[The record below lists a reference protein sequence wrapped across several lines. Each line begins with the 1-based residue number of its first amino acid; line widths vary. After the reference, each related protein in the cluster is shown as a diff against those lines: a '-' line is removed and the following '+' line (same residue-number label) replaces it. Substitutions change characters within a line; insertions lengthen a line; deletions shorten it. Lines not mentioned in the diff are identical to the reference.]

1 MKQLLLLLCTLIAI
15 GPLAAQEPQ
24 TTKLENVELRD
35 LRNQPAMLPWYGEK
49 HILIF
54 YVDPD
59 RHKQND
65 QFTVEIEEN
74 HAAQGENIEGFGVL
88 NLKDTML
95 PNAIVRT
102 IARKRTEK
110 NNATILADTDRSL
123 AKAWGLGDCN
133 NQFVLMLV
141 SRDGEM
147 LFLRKGEL
155 TQEDKDEFYRV
166 VTRYR

>member
-1 MKQLLLLLCTLIAI
+1 MKRVLSTLLVLMMALTAT
-15 GPLAAQEPQ
+15 AQENKD
-24 TTKLENVELRD
+24 KLQNVELKD
-35 LRNQPAMLPWYGEK
+35 LKNQPAMLPRWGEK
-49 HILIF
+49 HLLIF

-59 RHKQND
+59 RHKQNED
-65 QFTVEIEEN
+65 FTVEIEEN

-95 PNAIVRT
+95 PNGIVRT
-102 IARKRTEK
+102 MARKRTEK
-110 NNATILADTDRSL
+110 NGATVLADTDRTL

-141 SRDGEM
+141 SKDGEM

-155 TQEDKDEFYRV
+155 TEEDKAEFYRV
-166 VTRYR
+166 VKLYR

>member
-1 MKQLLLLLCTLIAI
+1 MKRVVFTLLGLMMA
-15 GPLAAQEPQ
+15 LAVTAQENNS
-24 TTKLENVELRD
+24 KLPNVELMD
-35 LRNQPAMLPWYGEK
+35 LKKQPTMLPWWGEK
-49 HILIF
+49 HLLIF

-59 RHKQND
+59 RHKQNED
-65 QFTVEIEEN
+65 FTVEIEEN

-95 PNAIVRT
+95 PSGIVRT
-102 IARKRTEK
+102 MARKRTEK
-110 NNATILADTDRSL
+110 NGATVLADTDRTL

-141 SRDGEM
+141 SKDGEM

-155 TQEDKDEFYRV
+155 TEEDKAEFYRV
-166 VTRYR
+166 VKLYR

>member
-1 MKQLLLLLCTLIAI
+1 
-15 GPLAAQEPQ
+15 
-24 TTKLENVELRD
+24 
-35 LRNQPAMLPWYGEK
+35 MLPWFGEK
-49 HILIF
+49 HILVF

-65 QFTVEIEEN
+65 DFTHEIEHN
-74 HAAQGENIEGFGVL
+74 HAAQGENIEGIGIL
-88 NLKDTML
+88 NLKDTIL
-95 PNAIVRT
+95 PNGIVRT

-110 NNATILADTDRSL
+110 NGATILADTDHSL

-147 LFLRKGEL
+147 LYLRKGEL
-155 TQEDKDEFYRV
+155 TEEDKAEFYRV
-166 VTRYR
+166 VTQYR

>member
-1 MKQLLLLLCTLIAI
+1 MKKILLTVIALVASLTLS
-15 GPLAAQEPQ
+15 AQEPSA
-24 TTKLENVELRD
+24 KLENVELKN
-35 LRNQPAMLPWYGEK
+35 LKNEPTMLPWYGEK
-49 HILIF
+49 HILVF

-65 QFTVEIEEN
+65 SFTHEIENN
-74 HAAQGENIEGFGVL
+74 HAAQGENIEGIGIL
-88 NLKDTML
+88 NLKDTIL
-95 PNAIVRT
+95 PNGIVRT

-110 NNATILADTDRSL
+110 NGATILADTDRSL

-147 LFLRKGEL
+147 LYLRKGEL
-155 TQEDKDEFYRV
+155 TEEDKAEFYRV
-166 VTRYR
+166 VTLYR

>member
-1 MKQLLLLLCTLIAI
+1 MKRVVFTLLGLMMA
-15 GPLAAQEPQ
+15 LAVTAQENNN
-24 TTKLENVELRD
+24 KLPNVELMD
-35 LRNQPAMLPWYGEK
+35 LKKQPTMLPWWGEK
-49 HILIF
+49 HLLIF

-59 RHKQND
+59 RHKQNED
-65 QFTVEIEEN
+65 FTVEIEEN

-95 PNAIVRT
+95 PSGIVRT
-102 IARKRTEK
+102 MARKRTEK
-110 NNATILADTDRSL
+110 NGATVLADTDRTL

-141 SRDGEM
+141 SKDGEM

-155 TQEDKDEFYRV
+155 TEEDKAEFYRV
-166 VTRYR
+166 VKLYR

>member
-1 MKQLLLLLCTLIAI
+1 MKKILLTAIALVASLTLS
-15 GPLAAQEPQ
+15 AQES
-24 TTKLENVELRD
+24 TAKLENVELKN
-35 LRNQPAMLPWYGEK
+35 LKNEPAMLPWFGEK
-49 HILIF
+49 HILVF

-65 QFTVEIEEN
+65 DFTQEIEHN
-74 HAAQGENIEGFGVL
+74 HAAQGENIEGVGIL
-88 NLKDTML
+88 NLKDTIL
-95 PNAIVRT
+95 PNSIVRT

-110 NNATILADTDRSL
+110 NGATILADTDRSL

-147 LFLRKGEL
+147 LYLRKGEL
-155 TQEDKDEFYRV
+155 TEEDKAEFYRV
-166 VTRYR
+166 VTQYR

>member
-1 MKQLLLLLCTLIAI
+1 MKKYLLSLVIVLMACMTLS
-15 GPLAAQEPQ
+15 AQEKQ
-24 TTKLENVELRD
+24 SLQNVELKD
-35 LRNQPAMLPWYGEK
+35 LKNQPAMLPWWGEK
-49 HILIF
+49 HLLIF

-59 RHKQND
+59 RHKQNED
-65 QFTVEIEEN
+65 FTIEIEEN

-95 PNAIVRT
+95 PNGIVRT
-102 IARKRTEK
+102 MARKRTAK
-110 NNATILADTDRSL
+110 NGATVLADTDRSL

-155 TQEDKDEFYRV
+155 TEEDKAEFYRV
-166 VTRYR
+166 VKQYR